1 MITVLILT
9 VAVVTALVLTLLAV
23 VVAGIRQEPPA
34 TKLSIRPP
42 GKIAAVVRRLLGVS
56 VRRPPPWID
65 PYEQDVKPDLRAGAL
80 L

>member
-23 VVAGIRQEPPA
+23 VVAGIRQEAPA
-34 TKLSIRPP
+34 AKLSIHPP
-42 GKIAAVVRRLLGVS
+42 RQIAAMVRRLLGVS
-56 VRRPPPWID
+56 VRRPSPWRD
-65 PYEQDVKPDLRAGAL
+65 PYVGGRL